1 MVSKTRWEGGAIPDK
16 GLAGSGYTRQSGSG
30 GRGAGRGGAGRGRRP
45 ERWRPGRQRAGWCW
59 TGVVEDGTVLD
70 RADGRGGGGQSSG
83 QGGAR
88 PGAVENGV
96 AAGAVLDRQKLYFFY
111 GPGREQRKRV
121 DLKIY
126 GHWGQNGGT
135 RGGLSVRTS
144 IGPVLADGN

>member
-1 MVSKTRWEGGAIPDK
+1 VPAEAVLDGVGGP
-16 GLAGSGYTRQSGSG
+16 GGG
-30 GRGAGRGGAGRGRRP
+30 GRGGGGRGGAGL
-45 ERWRPGRQRAGWCW
+45 
-59 TGVVEDGTVLD
+59 GVVEDGTVLD
-70 RADGRGGGGQSSG
+70 RAGGRGGGGQSSG

-111 GPGREQRKRV
+111 EPGREQRQRV

-126 GHWGQNGGT
+126 GRWGQNGGT

-144 IGPVLADGN
+144 VGPRPARWKLM